1 MEVLIENR
9 QNRHRL
15 AKQKIRMTARRI
27 LNALGYPDA
36 QLSILIVDDDQ
47 IAELNST
54 YLNHAGPTN
63 VISFPMQEGPF
74 ADITPDLLGDV
85 VISAD
90 TAQREAAAAGMA
102 MPERFNQLLIHG
114 ILHLVGY
121 DHIHSAQEA
130 AAMDQKSNELME
142 LIGKEE

>member
-9 QNRHRL
+9 QDRHKL
-15 AKQKIRMTARRI
+15 PKQKIQTTARRI
-27 LNALGYPDA
+27 LSALGCPEA

-47 IAELNST
+47 IAELNRT

-63 VISFPMQEGPF
+63 VISFPMQEGEF
-74 ADITPDLLGDV
+74 ANITPGLLGDV

-90 TAQREAAAAGMA
+90 TAHREAVEAGMEMA
-102 MPERFNQLLIHG
+102 FRFNQLLVHG
-114 ILHLVGY
+114 ILHLVGF
-121 DHIHSAQEA
+121 DHINSREA
-130 AAMDQKSNELME
+130 AEAMEHKSNELME

>member
-15 AKQKIRMTARRI
+15 PEQKILTTARRI

-36 QLSILIVDDDQ
+36 QLSILIVNDTQ
-47 IAELNST
+47 MAEFNLA

-74 ADITPDLLGDV
+74 SGISPDLLGDV

-90 TAQREAAAAGMA
+90 TAHREAVEAGMQMA
-102 MPERFNQLLIHG
+102 ERFNQLLIHG
-114 ILHLVGY
+114 ILHLTGY
-121 DHIHSAQEA
+121 DHVHSEEEA
-130 AAMDQKSNELME
+130 AVMEQKSNELMQR
-142 LIGKEE
+142 IQEEE